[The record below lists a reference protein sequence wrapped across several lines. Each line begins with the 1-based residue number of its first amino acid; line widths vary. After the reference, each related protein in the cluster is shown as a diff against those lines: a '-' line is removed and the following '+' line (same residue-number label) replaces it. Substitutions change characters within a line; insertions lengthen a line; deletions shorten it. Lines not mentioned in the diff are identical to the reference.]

1 MQKIGISLF
10 CHPHLYHHPHRYF
23 WFWMWKFRVLEQS
36 IWCFNFIAKRGKFAL
51 VEIECHANS
60 VDIEITFNFCRFQRK
75 WSCFH
80 NAKRLAFL
88 ETTVCCKYR
97 ILMRG
102 FFEVYLLFRSLNE
115 CLLTNFSKM
124 EDVKAR
130 GLIKASLLFGKLYVA
145 SGSSFFWWAA
155 QSLLLSS
162 QEHCLKGN
170 IWKEN
175 KHWWIRQKY
184 KKKR

>member
-1 MQKIGISLF
+1 
-10 CHPHLYHHPHRYF
+10 
-23 WFWMWKFRVLEQS
+23 
-36 IWCFNFIAKRGKFAL
+36 
-51 VEIECHANS
+51 
-60 VDIEITFNFCRFQRK
+60 
-75 WSCFH
+75 
-80 NAKRLAFL
+80 
-88 ETTVCCKYR
+88 
-97 ILMRG
+97 MRG
-102 FFEVYLLFRSLNE
+102 FFEVSLLSRSLNV
-115 CLLTNFSKM
+115 CMLTNFSKM

-184 KKKR
+184 KKKIKRQKDKKIEWQKDNFPARALLVWRKTNNGEFATFYCQKY